1 MYMKY
6 CNHPESET
14 VFCKLLFLLFLVLL
28 LLLLSSC
35 KTTSNTTAI
44 VPVHSA
50 THDTIFLRKLKYD
63 SIYIDRWQRIERK
76 ADTVFY
82 DRVKTEFRYR
92 LLRDTVYKTRTDT
105 IPVVKQ
111 VPVVKKERYTPPFTK
126 FLGYLCIIA
135 LGASISILLGK
146 KLKELRQ

>member
-1 MYMKY
+1 MKY

-35 KTTSNTTAI
+35 KTTSNTTDI

-50 THDTIFLRKLKYD
+50 THDTIFLKKLKYD

-111 VPVVKKERYTPPFTK
+111 VPVIRKERYTPPFTK
-126 FLGYLCIIA
+126 FLAGLGIIA
-135 LGASISILLGK
+135 LGAISIFIIFK
-146 KLKELRQ
+146 FKRS

>member
-1 MYMKY
+1 MKLTE
-6 CNHPESET
+6 NPAKNRLLARLIA
-14 VFCKLLFLLFLVLL
+14 FILFLF
-28 LLLLSSC
+28 LLSSC

-50 THDTIFLRKLKYD
+50 THDTILLSKVKYD

-105 IPVVKQ
+105 VPVVKQ

-126 FLGYLCIIA
+126 FLACLGIIA
-135 LGASISILLGK
+135 LGASVIVLLGK
-146 KLKELRQ
+146 KLKS

>member
-1 MYMKY
+1 MKLTE
-6 CNHPESET
+6 NPA
-14 VFCKLLFLLFLVLL
+14 KNRLLARLIAFILF

-50 THDTIFLRKLKYD
+50 THDTILLSKVKYD

-82 DRVKTEFRYR
+82 DRVKIEFRYR

-105 IPVVKQ
+105 VPVVKQ
-111 VPVVKKERYTPPFTK
+111 VPVIRKERYTPPFTK
-126 FLGYLCIIA
+126 FLACLGIIA
-135 LGASISILLGK
+135 LGASVIVLLGK
-146 KLKELRQ
+146 KLRS

>member
-1 MYMKY
+1 MKLTE
-6 CNHPESET
+6 NPAKNRLLARLIA
-14 VFCKLLFLLFLVLL
+14 FILFLF

-35 KTTSNTTAI
+35 KATSNTTAI

-50 THDTIFLRKLKYD
+50 THDTLWLSKVKYD

-76 ADTVFY
+76 ADTLFY

-105 IPVVKQ
+105 VPVVKQ
-111 VPVVKKERYTPPFTK
+111 VPVIRKERYTPPFTK

-135 LGASISILLGK
+135 LGASVCIFLFKFSK
-146 KLKELRQ
+146 

>member
-1 MYMKY
+1 MKL
-6 CNHPESET
+6 T
-14 VFCKLLFLLFLVLL
+14 VNPAKNRLLARLIAFILFLF

-35 KTTSNTTAI
+35 KTASNTTAI

-63 SIYIDRWQRIERK
+63 SIYIDRWQRIQQK

-82 DRVKTEFRYR
+82 DRVKIEFRYR

-111 VPVVKKERYTPPFTK
+111 VPVIRKERYTPPFTK
-126 FLGYLCIIA
+126 LLACLGIIA
-135 LGASISILLGK
+135 LGASVIVLLGK
-146 KLKELRQ
+146 KLRS

>member
-1 MYMKY
+1 MKY

-35 KTTSNTTAI
+35 KTTSTSAI

-50 THDTIFLRKLKYD
+50 THDTLWLSKVKYD

-76 ADTVFY
+76 ADTVFCEKT
-82 DRVKTEFRYR
+82 KTEFRYR

-105 IPVVKQ
+105 IPVVRQ
-111 VPVVKKERYTPPFTK
+111 VPVVKKERYTPPLTK
-126 FLGYLCIIA
+126 FLACLGIIA
-135 LGASISILLGK
+135 LGASVIILFK
-146 KLKELRQ
+146 FKRS

>member
-1 MYMKY
+1 MKY

-14 VFCKLLFLLFLVLL
+14 VFSKLLFLLFLVLL

-35 KTTSNTTAI
+35 KTASNTAI

-50 THDTIFLRKLKYD
+50 THDTLWLSKVKYD

-105 IPVVKQ
+105 VPVVKQ
-111 VPVVKKERYTPPFTK
+111 VPVIRKERYTPPFTK
-126 FLGYLCIIA
+126 FLACLGIIA
-135 LGASISILLGK
+135 LGASVIVLLGK
-146 KLKELRQ
+146 ELKS

>member
-1 MYMKY
+1 MKLTE
-6 CNHPESET
+6 NPAKNRLLARLIA
-14 VFCKLLFLLFLVLL
+14 FILFLFLLQ
-28 LLLLSSC
+28 LSSC

-50 THDTIFLRKLKYD
+50 THDTILLSKVKYD

-76 ADTVFY
+76 ADTVFC
-82 DRVKTEFRYR
+82 DRAKTEFRYR

-126 FLGYLCIIA
+126 FLACLGIIA
-135 LGASISILLGK
+135 LGARVIVLLGK
-146 KLKELRQ
+146 KLKS

>member
-1 MYMKY
+1 MKLTE
-6 CNHPESET
+6 NPAKNRLLARLIA
-14 VFCKLLFLLFLVLL
+14 FILFLF

-50 THDTIFLRKLKYD
+50 THDTILLSKVKYD
-63 SIYIDRWQRIERK
+63 SVYIDRWQRIERK
-76 ADTVFY
+76 ADMVFY
-82 DRVKTEFRYR
+82 DRAKTEFRYR

-105 IPVVKQ
+105 VPVVKQ

-126 FLGYLCIIA
+126 FLACLGIIA
-135 LGASISILLGK
+135 LGAISIFIIFK
-146 KLKELRQ
+146 FKRS

>member
-1 MYMKY
+1 MKY
-6 CNHPESET
+6 CNQPESET
-14 VFCKLLFLLFLVLL
+14 VFSKLLFLLFLVLL

-35 KTTSNTTAI
+35 KTTSNTADI

-50 THDTIFLRKLKYD
+50 THDTLWLSKVKYD

-76 ADTVFY
+76 ADTVFC
-82 DRVKTEFRYR
+82 DRAKTEFRYR

-111 VPVVKKERYTPPFTK
+111 VPVIRKERYTPPFTK
-126 FLGYLCIIA
+126 FLAYLGIIA
-135 LGASISILLGK
+135 LGAISIFIIFK
-146 KLKELRQ
+146 FKRS

>member
-1 MYMKY
+1 MKLTE
-6 CNHPESET
+6 NPAKNRLLARLIA
-14 VFCKLLFLLFLVLL
+14 FILFLF

-35 KTTSNTTAI
+35 KTTSNTTDI

-50 THDTIFLRKLKYD
+50 THDTLWLSKVKYD

-111 VPVVKKERYTPPFTK
+111 VSVIRKERYTPPFTK
-126 FLGYLCIIA
+126 FLACLGIIA
-135 LGASISILLGK
+135 LGAISIFILFK
-146 KLKELRQ
+146 FKRS

>member
-1 MYMKY
+1 MKLIE
-6 CNHPESET
+6 NPAKNSLIGRLIA
-14 VFCKLLFLLFLVLL
+14 FILFLLL

-35 KTTSNTTAI
+35 KTTSTSAI

-63 SIYIDRWQRIERK
+63 SVYIDRWQRIEHK
-76 ADTVFY
+76 ADTVFC

-105 IPVVKQ
+105 IPVVRQ

-126 FLGYLCIIA
+126 FLACLGIIA
-135 LGASISILLGK
+135 LGASVIILFK
-146 KLKELRQ
+146 FKRS

>member
-1 MYMKY
+1 MKY
-6 CNHPESET
+6 CNHLESET

-35 KTTSNTTAI
+35 RTTSTSAI

-50 THDTIFLRKLKYD
+50 THDTLWLSKEKYD
-63 SIYIDRWQRIERK
+63 SVYIDRWQRIERK
-76 ADTVFY
+76 ADTVFC
-82 DRVKTEFRYR
+82 DRTKTEFRYR
-92 LLRDTVYKTRTDT
+92 LLRDTVYKTQTDT

-126 FLGYLCIIA
+126 FLACLGIIV
-135 LGASISILLGK
+135 LGAISVIILFK
-146 KLKELRQ
+146 FKRS

>member
-1 MYMKY
+1 MKY

-14 VFCKLLFLLFLVLL
+14 VFCKLLFLLFLVL

-63 SIYIDRWQRIERK
+63 SVYIDRWQRIERK

-111 VPVVKKERYTPPFTK
+111 VPVIRKERYTPPSTK
-126 FLGYLCIIA
+126 FLACLGIIA
-135 LGASISILLGK
+135 LGASVIVLLGK
-146 KLKELRQ
+146 KLRS

>member
-1 MYMKY
+1 MKLTE
-6 CNHPESET
+6 NPAKNRLLARLIA
-14 VFCKLLFLLFLVLL
+14 FILFLLL

-35 KTTSNTTAI
+35 KTVSNTA

-50 THDTIFLRKLKYD
+50 THDTLWLSKLKYD
-63 SIYIDRWQRIERK
+63 SVYIDRWQRIERK

-111 VPVVKKERYTPPFTK
+111 VPVIRKERYTPPFTK
-126 FLGYLCIIA
+126 FLACLGIIA
-135 LGASISILLGK
+135 LGASVCIFLFKFSK
-146 KLKELRQ
+146 

>member
-1 MYMKY
+1 MKLTE
-6 CNHPESET
+6 NPAKNRLLARLIA
-14 VFCKLLFLLFLVLL
+14 FILFLF

-50 THDTIFLRKLKYD
+50 THDTILLRKVKYD

-126 FLGYLCIIA
+126 FLAGLGIIA
-135 LGASISILLGK
+135 LGASVIVLLGK
-146 KLKELRQ
+146 KLKS

>member
-1 MYMKY
+1 MKY
-6 CNHPESET
+6 CNQPESET

-76 ADTVFY
+76 ADTVFC
-82 DRVKTEFRYR
+82 DRAKTEFRYR
-92 LLRDTVYKTRTDT
+92 LLRDAVTNTGIDTV
-105 IPVVKQ
+105 PVVKQ
-111 VPVVKKERYTPPFTK
+111 VPVIRKERYTPPFTK
-126 FLGYLCIIA
+126 FLACLGIIA
-135 LGASISILLGK
+135 LGASVIVLLGK
-146 KLKELRQ
+146 KLRS

>member
-1 MYMKY
+1 MKY
-6 CNHPESET
+6 CNQPESET

-35 KTTSNTTAI
+35 KTASTSAI

-50 THDTIFLRKLKYD
+50 THDTLWLSKEKYD
-63 SIYIDRWQRIERK
+63 SVYIDRWQRIERK
-76 ADTVFY
+76 ADTVFC

-111 VPVVKKERYTPPFTK
+111 VPVIRKERYTPPSTK
-126 FLGYLCIIA
+126 FLACLGIIA
-135 LGASISILLGK
+135 LGASVCIFLFKFSK
-146 KLKELRQ
+146 

>member
-1 MYMKY
+1 MKLTE
-6 CNHPESET
+6 NPAKNRLLARLIA
-14 VFCKLLFLLFLVLL
+14 FILFLFL

-50 THDTIFLRKLKYD
+50 THDTLWLSKVKYD
-63 SIYIDRWQRIERK
+63 SVYIDRWQRIERK

-82 DRVKTEFRYR
+82 DRAKTEFRYR
-92 LLRDTVYKTRTDT
+92 LLSDTVYKTRTDT

-111 VPVVKKERYTPPFTK
+111 VPVVRNERYTPPFTK
-126 FLGYLCIIA
+126 FLAYLCIIA
-135 LGASISILLGK
+135 LGASVIVLLGK
-146 KLKELRQ
+146 KVRS

>member
-1 MYMKY
+1 MKY

-35 KTTSNTTAI
+35 KTTSTSAI

-50 THDTIFLRKLKYD
+50 THDTLWLSKLKYD
-63 SIYIDRWQRIERK
+63 SVYIDRWQRIERK
-76 ADTVFY
+76 ADTVFCEKT
-82 DRVKTEFRYR
+82 KTEFRYR

-126 FLGYLCIIA
+126 FLAYLGIIA
-135 LGASISILLGK
+135 LGASVIVLLGK
-146 KLKELRQ
+146 KLRS

>member
-1 MYMKY
+1 MKLTE
-6 CNHPESET
+6 NPA
-14 VFCKLLFLLFLVLL
+14 KNRLLARLIAFILF

-50 THDTIFLRKLKYD
+50 THDTILLSKVKYD

-82 DRVKTEFRYR
+82 DRVKIEFRYR

-105 IPVVKQ
+105 VPVVKQ
-111 VPVVKKERYTPPFTK
+111 VPVIRKERYTPPFTK
-126 FLGYLCIIA
+126 FLACLGIIA
-135 LGASISILLGK
+135 LGASVIDLLGK
-146 KLKELRQ
+146 KLRS

>member
-1 MYMKY
+1 MKLTE
-6 CNHPESET
+6 NPAKNRLLARLIA
-14 VFCKLLFLLFLVLL
+14 FILFLFL

-126 FLGYLCIIA
+126 FLGIIA
-135 LGASISILLGK
+135 LGAISIFILFK
-146 KLKELRQ
+146 FKRS

>member
-1 MYMKY
+1 MKLTE
-6 CNHPESET
+6 NPAKNRLLARLIA
-14 VFCKLLFLLFLVLL
+14 FILFLF

-35 KTTSNTTAI
+35 KTASNTTAI

-50 THDTIFLRKLKYD
+50 THDTLWLSRVKYD
-63 SIYIDRWQRIERK
+63 SVYIDRWQRIERK

-126 FLGYLCIIA
+126 FLGIIA
-135 LGASISILLGK
+135 LGAISIFILFK
-146 KLKELRQ
+146 FKRS

>member
-1 MYMKY
+1 MKY
-6 CNHPESET
+6 CNQPESET

-50 THDTIFLRKLKYD
+50 THDTILLSKVKYD
-63 SIYIDRWQRIERK
+63 SVYIDRWQRIERK
-76 ADTVFY
+76 ADTVLY

-92 LLRDTVYKTRTDT
+92 LLRDTDYKKSTDT
-105 IPVVKQ
+105 ITVVTQ

-126 FLGYLCIIA
+126 FLACLGIIA
-135 LGASISILLGK
+135 LGASVIVLLGK
-146 KLKELRQ
+146 KLRS

>member
-1 MYMKY
+1 MKLIE
-6 CNHPESET
+6 NPAKNSLIGRLIA
-14 VFCKLLFLLFLVLL
+14 FILFLLL

-35 KTTSNTTAI
+35 GTASTSAI

-50 THDTIFLRKLKYD
+50 THDTLWLSKVEFD
-63 SIYIDRWQRIERK
+63 SVYIDRWQRIERK

-82 DRVKTEFRYR
+82 DRAKTEFRYR

-111 VPVVKKERYTPPFTK
+111 VPVIRKERYTPPLTK
-126 FLGYLCIIA
+126 FLAFFGIIA
-135 LGASISILLGK
+135 LGASVIVLLGK
-146 KLKELRQ
+146 KLRS

>member
-1 MYMKY
+1 MKLTE
-6 CNHPESET
+6 NPAKNRLLARLIA
-14 VFCKLLFLLFLVLL
+14 FILFLF
-28 LLLLSSC
+28 LLSSC

-50 THDTIFLRKLKYD
+50 THDTILLSKVKYD

-111 VPVVKKERYTPPFTK
+111 VPVIRKEHYTPPFTK
-126 FLGYLCIIA
+126 FLAGLGIIA
-135 LGASISILLGK
+135 LGASVIVLLGK
-146 KLKELRQ
+146 KLRS

>member
-1 MYMKY
+1 MKY

-14 VFCKLLFLLFLVLL
+14 VFSKLLFLLFLVLL

-50 THDTIFLRKLKYD
+50 THDTILLSKVKYD
-63 SIYIDRWQRIERK
+63 SVYIDRWQRIECK
-76 ADTVFY
+76 ADTVFC

-111 VPVVKKERYTPPFTK
+111 VPVIRKERYSPPSTK
-126 FLGYLCIIA
+126 FLAFLGIIA
-135 LGASISILLGK
+135 LGAISIFIIFK
-146 KLKELRQ
+146 FKRS

>member
-14 VFCKLLFLLFLVLL
+14 VFSKLLFLLFLVLL

-35 KTTSNTTAI
+35 KTASNTAI

-50 THDTIFLRKLKYD
+50 THDTLWLSKVKYD

-105 IPVVKQ
+105 VPVVKQ
-111 VPVVKKERYTPPFTK
+111 VPVIRKERYTPPFTK
-126 FLGYLCIIA
+126 FLACLGII
-135 LGASISILLGK
+135 SISILLGK
-146 KLKELRQ
+146 KLKKLRS

>member
-1 MYMKY
+1 MKLTE
-6 CNHPESET
+6 NP
-14 VFCKLLFLLFLVLL
+14 VKNRLLARLIAFILFLF
-28 LLLLSSC
+28 LLSSC

-50 THDTIFLRKLKYD
+50 THDTILLRKVKYD

-76 ADTVFY
+76 ADTVFC
-82 DRVKTEFRYR
+82 DRAKIEFRYR

-111 VPVVKKERYTPPFTK
+111 VPVIRKERYTPPFTK
-126 FLGYLCIIA
+126 FLVFLGIIA
-135 LGASISILLGK
+135 LGASVIVLLGK
-146 KLKELRQ
+146 KLRS

>member
-1 MYMKY
+1 MKLTE
-6 CNHPESET
+6 NPAKNRLLARLIA
-14 VFCKLLFLLFLVLL
+14 FILFLF

-50 THDTIFLRKLKYD
+50 THDTLWLSKVKYD
-63 SIYIDRWQRIERK
+63 SVYIDRWQRIEHK
-76 ADTVFY
+76 ADTVFC
-82 DRVKTEFRYR
+82 DRAKTEFRYR

-126 FLGYLCIIA
+126 FLACLGIIS
-135 LGASISILLGK
+135 LGASVIVLLGK
-146 KLKELRQ
+146 KLRS

>member
-1 MYMKY
+1 MKY
-6 CNHPESET
+6 CNQPESET
-14 VFCKLLFLLFLVLL
+14 VFSKLLFLLFLVLL

-50 THDTIFLRKLKYD
+50 THDTIFLKKVKYD

-76 ADTVFY
+76 ADTVFC
-82 DRVKTEFRYR
+82 DRVKIEFRYR

-111 VPVVKKERYTPPFTK
+111 VPVIRKERYTPPLTK
-126 FLGYLCIIA
+126 FLASLGIIA
-135 LGASISILLGK
+135 LGAISIFILFK
-146 KLKELRQ
+146 FKRS